1 MGAILIKVPQ
11 NIVEAFELSDEET
24 AGSLLNLIAKLAVKK
39 TSEKSAEDDDG
50 ISGIWQDRFGD
61 ESAEDVGKR
70 WQSEMWTGK

>member
-39 TSEKSAEDDDG
+39 SSEKSFEDDE
-50 ISGIWQDRFGD
+50 ISRIWQDRFGD
-61 ESAEDVGKR
+61 ESAEDVGRR
-70 WQSEMWTGK
+70 WRREMWTRK

>member
-39 TSEKSAEDDDG
+39 TSEKPDDEE
-50 ISGIWQDRFGD
+50 ILGIWKDRFGD
-61 ESAEDVGKR
+61 ESAADIGRR
-70 WQSEMWTGK
+70 WRSEMWTRK

>member
-39 TSEKSAEDDDG
+39 TSEKPDDEE
-50 ISGIWQDRFGD
+50 ILGIWKDRFGD
-61 ESAEDVGKR
+61 ESAVDIGRR
-70 WQSEMWTGK
+70 WRREMWTRK